1 MKLGG
6 LYTAL
11 ITPFD
16 EEGDLDINGFRKNI
30 RRQIDDGVDGIVP
43 VGTTGESATLSSEEH
58 KIVVETAVEEANGKI
73 KVIAGTGSNNTSE
86 ALEYT
91 QHAMDAGADAALVIT
106 PYYNKP
112 TQRGLIKHY
121 TKIASHVDIPLVVY
135 TVPGRTGV
143 NIQPETTIELSRI
156 ENIVAIKD
164 ASGNLDQVMRVLRET
179 DDFTVLSGEDYL
191 TYCILSLG
199 GDGVISVAS
208 NIAPGLMSELIHSA
222 LDGDWEKARE
232 LHYRLYPLFKV
243 LFVETNPAPAKAAL
257 DLMGLPAGEPRL
269 PLVEVTKES
278 RDEIKTVLKGLDLI

>member
-1 MKLGG
+1 MKLHG

-16 EEGDLDINGFRKNI
+16 EEGCLDVAGFRKNI

-58 KIVVETAVEEANGKI
+58 RIVVETAVEEANGKI

-112 TQRGLIKHY
+112 TQQGLIKHY
-121 TKIASHVDIPLVVY
+121 TKIASHVDIPIVLY

-143 NIQPETTIELSRI
+143 NIQPETTLELSRI
-156 ENIVAIKD
+156 RNIEAIKD

-179 DDFTVLSGEDYL
+179 NDFTVLSGEDHL
-191 TYCILSLG
+191 THCILALG

-208 NIAPGLMSELIHSA
+208 NITPKLMSELIHSA
-222 LDGDWEKARE
+222 LDGNWKKARE

-278 RDEIKTVLKGLDLI
+278 RDEIKRVLVELGLL

>member
-6 LYTAL
+6 LYTTL

-16 EEGDLDINGFRKNI
+16 EEGNLDVSGFRKNI
-30 RRQIDDGVDGIVP
+30 RSQIDNGVDGIVP
-43 VGTTGESATLSSEEH
+43 VGTTGESATLNSEEH
-58 KIVVETAVEEANGKI
+58 KMVVETAVDEAKGKV

-86 ALEYT
+86 ALDYT
-91 QHAMDAGADAALVIT
+91 QHAMDAGADAALIIT

-112 TQRGLIKHY
+112 TQQGLIKHY
-121 TKIASHVDIPLVVY
+121 TKIASSVDIPIVLY

-143 NIQPETTIELSRI
+143 NIQPETTMELSKI

-164 ASGNLDQVMRVLRET
+164 ASGNLDQVMRVLGGTE
-179 DDFTVLSGEDYL
+179 DFTVLSGEDYL
-191 TYCILSLG
+191 THPILALG
-199 GDGVISVAS
+199 GSGVISVAS
-208 NIAPGLMSELIHSA
+208 NVAPGLMSEFIHSA
-222 LDGDWEKARE
+222 LNGDWDGARD

-269 PLVEVTKES
+269 PLVQVTEES
-278 RDEIKTVLKGLDLI
+278 RDEIKTVLKGLELI